1 MKKIIMKLFNHT
13 IFRTAVALMVLV
25 SINGCKKEF
34 LDPNPFNVYQ
44 PEQLSNLKG
53 VEGLLVGAYSMLDG
67 QGIDGAS
74 GWMVGATNWVYGDVA
89 SDDAYKGTDAG
100 DQPQMTEIELWA
112 SQPAN
117 TYFYYKWLSIYEGVA
132 RSNDVIKFA
141 SRVSTL
147 TDSQRVNYIAQARFL
162 RGHYHFDA
170 KRNWN
175 KVPYIDT
182 SETAYT
188 NTEDI
193 WPDIE
198 SDFQFAYEN
207 LPETQP
213 DLGKANKWAA
223 AAYLAKVYVYQQ
235 KWAEAKVLYDEI
247 MVSGKTSNNLKY
259 ELQPEYW
266 KNFNANFENSSE
278 SVFAQQTSA
287 SGTIVA
293 AAETSY
299 ELAYPYGGDFG
310 CCGFFQPSQNLV
322 NAFKVDANGLPLLDG
337 SYNATNLKNDQ
348 GINSSDPFTNDTE
361 IALDSRLDW
370 TVGRRDIP
378 YYDWGPHPGRSWIR
392 DQQYGGP
399 YSPKK
404 HVYAKADVGGLT
416 NGGSNHRQTAK
427 NYNIIRFADVLLM
440 AAEAEVEVGS
450 LEKAREYVNL
460 VRARAADPVSFVTN
474 PDGTP
479 AANYQTKPYATPF
492 ADKETARN
500 AVRFE
505 RRLELAMEG
514 HRFFDLVRWGVADQV
529 LNAYANVEKGRRS
542 YLNSAGFTKGKN
554 EYYPISNRVLEV
566 AAKGGNTLTQ
576 NTGY

>member
-1 MKKIIMKLFNHT
+1 ML
-13 IFRTAVALMVLV
+13 RALIAFTVLI
-25 SINGCKKEF
+25 SLNGCKKEF
-34 LDPNPFNVYQ
+34 LDPHPYNVYQ

-53 VEGLLVGAYSMLDG
+53 VEGLLVGAYGMLDG

-117 TYFYYKWLSIYEGVA
+117 TYFYYKWLAIYEGVA

-141 SRVSTL
+141 TSVPTL

-175 KVPYIDT
+175 NVPYIDT
-182 SETAYT
+182 SATAYT

-193 WPDIE
+193 WPKIE
-198 SDFQFAYEN
+198 EDFQFAYDN
-207 LPETQP
+207 LPETQA

-223 AAYLAKVYVYQQ
+223 ASYLAKVYVYQQ

-247 MVSGKTSNNLKY
+247 MISGKTANNLTY
-259 ELQPEYW
+259 QLQPEYW

-322 NAFKVDANGLPLLDG
+322 NAFKVDPTGLPFLDD
-337 SYNATNLKNDQ
+337 SYNAANLKNDQ
-348 GINSSDPFTNDTE
+348 GINSSDPFENDAD

-378 YYDWGPHPGRSWIR
+378 FYDWGPHPGRSWIR
-392 DQQYGGP
+392 DQTYGGP

-460 VRARAADPVSFVTN
+460 VRARAADPVSFVTDA
-474 PDGTP
+474 DGFP
-479 AANYQTKPYATPF
+479 AANYQTKEYLIPF
-492 ADKETARN
+492 ADQETARR

-529 LNAYANVEKGRRS
+529 LNSYAGVEKGRRS
-542 YLNSAGFTKGKN
+542 YLNSANFTKGKN

-566 AAKGGNTLTQ
+566 SAKGGNTLTQ
-576 NTGY
+576 NAGY

>member
-1 MKKIIMKLFNHT
+1 MKLFNHT
-13 IFRTAVALMVLV
+13 MLRALIAFTVLI
-25 SINGCKKEF
+25 SLNGCKKEF
-34 LDPNPFNVYQ
+34 LDPHPYNVYQ

-53 VEGLLVGAYSMLDG
+53 VEGLLVGAYGMLDG

-117 TYFYYKWLSIYEGVA
+117 TYFYYKWLAIYEGVA

-141 SRVSTL
+141 TSVPTL

-175 KVPYIDT
+175 NVPYIDT
-182 SETAYT
+182 SATAYT

-193 WPDIE
+193 WPKIE
-198 SDFQFAYEN
+198 EDFQFAYDN
-207 LPETQP
+207 LPETQA

-223 AAYLAKVYVYQQ
+223 ASYLAKVYVYQQ

-247 MVSGKTSNNLKY
+247 MISGKTANNLTY
-259 ELQPEYW
+259 QLQPEYW

-322 NAFKVDANGLPLLDG
+322 NAFKVDPTGLPFLDD
-337 SYNATNLKNDQ
+337 SYNAANLKNDQ
-348 GINSSDPFTNDTE
+348 GINSSDPFENDAD

-378 YYDWGPHPGRSWIR
+378 FYDWGPHPGRSWIR
-392 DQQYGGP
+392 DQTYGGP

-460 VRARAADPVSFVTN
+460 VRARAADPVSFVTDA
-474 PDGTP
+474 DGFP
-479 AANYQTKPYATPF
+479 AANYQTKEYLIPF
-492 ADKETARN
+492 ADQETARR

-529 LNAYANVEKGRRS
+529 LNSYAGVEKGRRS
-542 YLNSAGFTKGKN
+542 YLNSANFTKGKN

-566 AAKGGNTLTQ
+566 SAKGGNTLTQ
-576 NTGY
+576 NAGY